1 MTATDEQY
9 PSQPVIK
16 LLMVFIAM
24 SLTMLAMAASAQSS
38 LLSTTAVTPEI
49 LENRIKEAETAS
61 DLDEASKSKLLE
73 LYRRSSNLIA
83 QRRDFETAAKKFAR
97 ARESAPE
104 QARLLRVEMEVEE
117 AEFFPL
123 PLPRELQFKPLPEL
137 EQQLLGEKANLSA
150 LSGRLEDLETVLESQ
165 TQRSTQAREH
175 LTRAKTR
182 EANVNDE
189 LRIPVPQGQ
198 LPLLSEALRWALEL
212 ELLTLGAEVNMLDQ
226 ELLSQPMRIEL
237 LGAQRDKTTLEVK
250 RLLEKIE
257 QLENLTADKR
267 RSEAST
273 AKQAADESQR
283 QAFGKHSLVQ
293 SLAERNAQLGE
304 TLNRLAKSL
313 EQITIEVNASSEQ
326 VKLISDSF
334 RLTRQKLRI
343 AGLGQALGQV
353 MLEQNRGLPN
363 ATQFRKA
370 KRLMER
376 SVVDS
381 SLRQILH
388 QRERDRLRDLASYVE
403 NLLVD
408 DPFASQL
415 RLRAEL
421 MALAE
426 ARRKLLDK
434 AIAADEIYLQALG
447 EFDFAQRQL
456 LETVTAY
463 QQFLDERLL
472 WVRSGEPP
480 TWDTLKS
487 IPQTLSIFLS
497 NENWQSFAQALVVP
511 GSSIWILIIGILLF
525 ALLSIKA
532 KRFRAE
538 LRNSSNSVGQLRH
551 DRFSDTFKALGWTL
565 LLTFRWPLLFITIG
579 LHLLSIDTGSVVSG
593 LALAQGAKGQFA
605 PAVGY
610 ALYRVGLF
618 VFFFEV
624 IYEFCKPYGLLV
636 AHFRWHVSSTNLLAR
651 EMRRMQ
657 MISLPAGFILVATII
672 YDPPALV
679 GGLSRLCVVI
689 IMAALAWFLG
699 RILAPSSGVPR
710 YYYDTHPRS
719 PLTWFR
725 YLWVVL
731 AFILPVVLAGL
742 AMAGYVY
749 TAIRFGEL
757 IFNTLLLIF
766 AIIVIHQ
773 FIVRGVLLTERRLA
787 FRAALE
793 KHRLQRAAR
802 EAAEGE
808 SSAVDSEQLPLEE
821 QEIDFGALGE
831 DTTKLINTI
840 LTLGAAVALWAI
852 WADVL
857 PAFHVFNEIS
867 LWHYQVL
874 VEGAEKLVPVTLND
888 FILVLLIVIFGVIAV
903 RRLPALLEFVLL
915 ARLNITA
922 GSRYAITTLTQY
934 AIITVGLVFVFSL
947 LGGSWS
953 EIQWLIAALGV
964 GIGFGLQDIVANF
977 ISGLILLFERPVR
990 IGDVVTV
997 GETDGIVTRIRM
1009 RSTTI
1014 RTWDQKE
1021 LIVPNKEFVTGRLL
1035 NWTLSDPVTRIVI
1048 PVGIAYGSDVATA
1061 IQLVQEA
1068 AEQHERVLEDP
1079 PILVTFE
1086 NFGDSTLT
1094 IMLRCFIGSM
1104 DYFMPT
1110 TSELN
1115 QSINSKFNEAGI
1127 VFAFPQRDIHLDTSQ
1142 PLEIRLHRVPGAS
1155 EKAVEPGQK

>member
-1 MTATDEQY
+1 MLRTDNQY
-9 PSQPVIK
+9 PSQPVIM
-16 LLMVFIAM
+16 LLMACITL
-24 SLTMLAMAASAQSS
+24 SLTMLAMEVSAQSS
-38 LLSTTAVTPEI
+38 LSSTVAVTPEI
-49 LENRIKEAETAS
+49 LENRIKETETTS
-61 DLDEASKSKLLE
+61 DLDQASKGKLLE
-73 LYRRSSNLIA
+73 LYRKGSSLIG
-83 QRRDFETAAKKFAR
+83 QRRDFETAEKKFAR

-104 QARLLRVEMEVEE
+104 QARLLRLELGVQE
-117 AEFFPL
+117 AEFIPQL
-123 PLPRELQFKPLPEL
+123 LPRELQFKPLPEL
-137 EQQLLGEKANLSA
+137 EQQLLGEKTNLSA
-150 LSGRLEDLETVLESQ
+150 LSGRLSDLETVLESQ

-175 LTRAKTR
+175 LVRAKTR
-182 EANVNDE
+182 EANIDDE

-212 ELLTLGAEVNMLDQ
+212 ELLALGAEVRMLDQ

-237 LGAQRDKTTLEVK
+237 LGALRDKTTLEVN
-250 RLLEKIE
+250 RLVEKIE
-257 QLENLTADKR
+257 QLSNLTVDKR

-304 TLNRLAKSL
+304 TLNKLAKSL
-313 EQITIEVNASSEQ
+313 EQITLAENASSEQ
-326 VKLISDSF
+326 LKLISDSF
-334 RLTRQKLRI
+334 RLIRQKLRI

-353 MLEQNRGLPN
+353 MLEQSRSLPG
-363 ATQFRKA
+363 ATVFRKA
-370 KRLMER
+370 QRDFER
-376 SVVDS
+376 SVVDT

-388 QRERDRLRDLASYVE
+388 QRERDRLRGLANYVE

-408 DPFASQL
+408 DPFASQM
-415 RLRAEL
+415 RLRGEL
-421 MALAE
+421 MSLAE
-426 ARRKLLDK
+426 ARRELLDK
-434 AIAADEIYLQALG
+434 AIAADDIYLQALG

-456 LETVTAY
+456 FETVTAY
-463 QQFLDERLL
+463 QKFLDERLL
-472 WVRSGEPP
+472 WVRSGKPP
-480 TWDTLKS
+480 TWDTVKS
-487 IPQTLSIFLS
+487 IPQALSIFLS
-497 NENWQSFAQALVVP
+497 NENWLSLGQALVAP
-511 GSSIWILIIGILLF
+511 GSSNWILIIGILLF
-525 ALLSIKA
+525 ALLSINT
-532 KRFRAE
+532 KRFRAG

-551 DRFSDTFKALGWTL
+551 DRFSDTIKALGWTL
-565 LLTFRWPLLFITIG
+565 LLTFRWPLLFIAIG
-579 LHLLSIDTGSVVSG
+579 LHLLSIDTGSVLSG
-593 LALAQGAKGQFA
+593 LAAAQGAKGQFA
-605 PAVGY
+605 PAVGF
-610 ALYRVGLF
+610 ALYKVGLF
-618 VFFFEV
+618 VFFFEA

-636 AHFRWHVSSTNLLAR
+636 AHFRWQVSSTKLLAR

-657 MISLPAGFILVATII
+657 MISLPAGFILVTTII

-679 GGLSRLCVVI
+679 GGVSRLCVVI
-689 IMAALAWFLG
+689 TLAALAWFLG
-699 RILAPSSGVPR
+699 RTLAPSSGVPR

-731 AFILPVVLAGL
+731 GLILPVVLAGL
-742 AMAGYVY
+742 SMAGYVY

-773 FIVRGVLLTERRLA
+773 FIVRRVLLTEQRLA

-808 SSAVDSEQLPLEE
+808 SGTVNSDQAQLEE
-821 QEIDFGALGE
+821 LEIDFGALGE
-831 DTTKLINTI
+831 DTTKLISTI

-857 PAFHVFNEIS
+857 PAFHVFDEIS

-874 VEGAEKLVPVTLND
+874 VGGAEKLVPFTLND
-888 FILVLLIVIFGVIAV
+888 FILVLLVVFFGVIAA

-934 AIITVGLVFVFSL
+934 AIIAGGLVFVFSL

-977 ISGLILLFERPVR
+977 ISGLILLFERPIR

-997 GETDGIVTRIRM
+997 GETDGVVTRIRM

-1014 RTWDQKE
+1014 RNWDQKE

-1035 NWTLSDPVTRIVI
+1035 NWTLSDPVTRIMI
-1048 PVGIAYGSDVATA
+1048 PVGIAYGSDVSTA

-1079 PILVTFE
+1079 PMLVTFE
-1086 NFGDSTLT
+1086 SFGDSTLT

-1104 DYFMPT
+1104 DYYMPT

-1115 QSINSKFNEAGI
+1115 LSIYSKFNEAGI
-1127 VFAFPQRDIHLDTSQ
+1127 VFAFPQRDIHFDASQ
-1142 PLEIRLHRVPGAS
+1142 PLEIRLQRIPGAS
-1155 EKAVEPGQK
+1155 DKAVEPGRK